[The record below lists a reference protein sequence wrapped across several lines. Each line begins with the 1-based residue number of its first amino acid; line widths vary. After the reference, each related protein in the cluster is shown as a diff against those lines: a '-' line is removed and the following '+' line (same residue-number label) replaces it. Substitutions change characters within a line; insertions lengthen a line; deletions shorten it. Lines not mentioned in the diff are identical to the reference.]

1 MDYRPF
7 ANLFSND
14 KGGLLIHV
22 LRRLSTSFNG
32 IGQLRVSVD
41 NVPNIGSIN
50 SLSTVST
57 VSTVNTV
64 SNLQNVVSIGG
75 YLANSDQYYQSK
87 QAVANLRN
95 KIN

>member
-14 KGGLLIHV
+14 KGGLLIRV
-22 LRRLSTSFNG
+22 LRLLSTSFNG

-41 NVPNIGSIN
+41 NAPNIGS
-50 SLSTVST
+50 
-57 VSTVNTV
+57 VNTV